1 MQVTMNKFIN
11 CVITIIILIIQITQC
26 AAAGINDANR
36 EINKLN
42 ELYTKTREQYLE
54 AAAKRDNLYNSSKVN
69 GVNAFSWVKS
79 NPTRDFYSFFREVL
93 KVSDKTPANVNI
105 IKKLYKDL
113 ALYSEEAKKAD
124 SLRNQLNKYSQN
136 INELKLKKQ
145 ELKAQKEEAIQSCID
160 TGRVCVSGAGT
171 RKIDGFD
178 VYRDCWEWSYAKT
191 CNYPSKNN
199 CKEFAGCYLVGQ
211 RDCALFDSW
220 GNCVNIRKE
229 FSCERFVPEI
239 IESQTVR
246 YGAKERAGENAL
258 VCEAIPC
265 IDGNCIDKSYEMD
278 SDIVSSISLLKAL
291 SQGKNTPAGFK
302 IFEGRGQHC
311 SRKAA
316 DYQNCCRI
324 SQGGWGKELGARCSQ
339 DEKILAE
346 KRTKNLCIYV
356 GKETEKTL
364 GVVTLTKHYYC
375 CFSNMLEKIIQ
386 VEARKQP
393 ALRGNFFGSDG
404 FGSGGNPDCRGL
416 TIEELSLVDFS
427 QIDFSTLAAEIFG
440 KLVMPNVNDVEIR
453 VKNSFDRLS
462 KTQGKE

>member
-1 MQVTMNKFIN
+1 M
-11 CVITIIILIIQITQC
+11 
-26 AAAGINDANR
+26 
-36 EINKLN
+36 
-42 ELYTKTREQYLE
+42 
-54 AAAKRDNLYNSSKVN
+54 YN
-69 GVNAFSWVKS
+69 
-79 NPTRDFYSFFREVL
+79 P
-93 KVSDKTPANVNI
+93 
-105 IKKLYKDL
+105 IKKLGSMKVIWAYWL
-113 ALYSEEAKKAD
+113 ILILCNTEAVIAGKRFISNHPCSDMGK
-124 SLRNQLNKYSQN
+124 
-136 INELKLKKQ
+136 
-145 ELKAQKEEAIQSCID
+145 
-160 TGRVCVSGAGT
+160 VCVSGAAT
-171 RKIDGFD
+171 RKIDGLD
-178 VYRDCWEWSYAKT
+178 VYKDCWQWSYTKT
-191 CNYPSKNN
+191 CPYPSKNN
-199 CKEFAGCYLVGQ
+199 CGEFTGCYLLGQ
-211 RDCALFDSW
+211 RDCALFDSL
-220 GNCVNIRKE
+220 GNCVNLRKE

-239 IESQTVR
+239 IKSETVR

-291 SQGKNTPAGFK
+291 SQGKNTPNGFR
-302 IFEGRGQHC
+302 IFQGKDMHC

-324 SQGGWGKELGARCSQ
+324 TQGGWGKDLGARCNQ

-386 VEARKQP
+386 VQARKQP
-393 ALRGNFFGSDG
+393 VLRGNFHGSDG

-427 QIDFSTLAAEIFG
+427 QIDFSALAAEVFG
-440 KLVMPNVNDVEIR
+440 KAVMPNVNDVEMR

-462 KTQGKE
+462 KTQGH